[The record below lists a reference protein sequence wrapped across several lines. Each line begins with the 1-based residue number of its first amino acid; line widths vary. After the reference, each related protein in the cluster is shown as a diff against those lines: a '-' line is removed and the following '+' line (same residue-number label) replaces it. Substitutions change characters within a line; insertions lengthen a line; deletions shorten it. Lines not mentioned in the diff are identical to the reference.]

1 MSHTISKKEL
11 KKTDHLTA
19 VGRNAF
25 EQLVRNQKMVFTVAL
40 VLLLAGAGYVAW
52 DKVSSKKEIAVQ
64 EEFYSIEK
72 KYLKLKESFDKAE
85 ADQKD
90 KTKKDSEKSS
100 KVTADK
106 DPKKA
111 EEDSKLPTG
120 DLMKDYG
127 SVVEAWNKLI
137 DSYPSSKAA
146 GMASLEL
153 SQLFL
158 KYKSPKEAL
167 QILSKVKAQQNSDQF
182 MGAMVFHAYAKLLS
196 NQGQCQEAISVWEN
210 LEKKK
215 HASFLMEPAKMG
227 RALCLESLGQSEKA
241 EIVLKEL
248 VADNNNNPSS
258 GRGGAPQAKGKSAI
272 QKTAEKYLRFMKLK
286 KSASGAAAS

>member
-11 KKTDHLTA
+11 KKADHLTA
-19 VGRNAF
+19 LGRNTF

-40 VLLLAGAGYVAW
+40 VLLLSGAGYVAW
-52 DKVSSKKEIAVQ
+52 DKVSSKKETAVQ
-64 EEFYSIEK
+64 EQFYSIEK
-72 KYLKLKESFDKAE
+72 NYLKLKESFDKAE

-90 KTKKDSEKSS
+90 KSKKDSDKT
-100 KVTADK
+100 KQTADK
-106 DPKKA
+106 DSKKDGD
-111 EEDSKLPTG
+111 DSKLPTG

-153 SQLFL
+153 SQLYL
-158 KYKSPKEAL
+158 KYQSPKEAL
-167 QILSKVKAQQNSDQF
+167 QVLSKVKAQQNSDQF

-196 NQGQCQEAISVWEN
+196 NQGQCQEAIGVWEN

-215 HASFLMEPAKMG
+215 HASFLVEPAKMG

-241 EIVLKEL
+241 EMVLKEL
-248 VADNNNNPSS
+248 VADNNNSTSP
-258 GRGGAPQAKGKSAI
+258 GRGAPPATKGKSAI

-286 KSASGAAAS
+286 KSATGAAAS